1 MKKTLLSIFAIAT
14 ASVMAISCG
23 SSETKEKTS
32 ETMDTTNMK
41 TEMAMSYTCPM
52 HPEVVTD
59 KPGSCPK
66 CGMDLVKKETT
77 EKMEMKSDST
87 MKGDSSMK
95 MKM

>member
-1 MKKTLLSIFAIAT
+1 MKKTLLSILAVAIV
-14 ASVMAISCG
+14 SVIAVSCG
-23 SSETKEKTS
+23 SNETKDKTS
-32 ETMDTTNMK
+32 EMKDTMNMK
-41 TEMAMSYTCPM
+41 TDVAGVQYTCPM

-66 CGMDLVKKETT
+66 CGMDLVKKE
-77 EKMEMKSDST
+77 KMEMKSDST